1 MTGSND
7 TRLLDLARRLLS
19 GEAIDW
25 AKEGVAESEVREG
38 MKRLER
44 IIGRRGDAT
53 ETRDAPAPEPPPP
66 PPPPPPPRQSDDRF
80 IGDFRLVRKLGEGGM
95 GVVYEAEQQHPR
107 RPVALKVIRGG
118 AHVSPDTLKL
128 FQREAQ
134 TLAHLRHPGIAALY
148 ETGATEDGLHFFAME
163 LVRGSTL
170 TAWLGQR
177 PAGPLTPHEVKLRL
191 SIFKKI
197 CDAVAYA
204 HQKGVIHRDL
214 KPANVLVPKPTAGS
228 SMQDEVP
235 DVKVLDFGLARIT
248 DSDVQATTYVT
259 EMGKIRGTLPY
270 MSPEQVRG
278 NPDEIDLRTDVYALG
293 VMLYEMVTGSLPYDL
308 SKAQIPEAVRIICEQ
323 TPKSISASFTGT
335 RHLDADVITI
345 AGKCLEKETSR
356 RYQSAAALGE
366 DIQRYL
372 SDQPILARPPS
383 AVYQFRKL
391 AARHKGAV
399 AFAATVFVLVSALA
413 VTMTIQAIRI
423 SKERDRANQEA
434 ETAKQVSEFLE
445 TLFKVS
451 DPSEARGNSI
461 TAREILDKGADRI
474 ERELKDQPSTQ
485 ARLMRVIGEVY
496 YGLGLMS
503 RAEPLVEKALKTY
516 ETNEGPAGLDVARS
530 LNLLGVIDWT
540 LGQYKPALELHRRAL
555 TICEAIFPPD
565 DPRLAGPVFLFGSGL
580 AYTGNG
586 SESEAVLA
594 RALKLADA
602 GPAPRAAVRIG
613 VRDQIAYGHVAN
625 GRFAEAERWY
635 RQALDIAA
643 RELSSDDPQNINQ
656 LNNVGFTLGLEGR
669 YDEGRAYL
677 ERAISLAERVLGLAN
692 STTASMY
699 HSLGDLEHRAGH
711 AARAHELLE
720 QALSIAERTDGP
732 ESPLTA
738 MVLASLAPTLAD
750 EGRLADAEGAYRR
763 MLAIRQRTGS
773 DESKEMAET
782 LEGLAEVLRRAG
794 REPEAAPLAERAR
807 QLRKIVGTG
816 VGLSYQSGQAYDVYR
831 F

>member
-1 MTGSND
+1 MSD
-7 TRLLDLARRLLS
+7 SSRDSHLLDLARRLLS

-25 AKEGVAESEVREG
+25 AKEGVLESEVREG
-38 MKRLER
+38 MQRLARVIGKR
-44 IIGRRGDAT
+44 GKTT
-53 ETRDAPAPEPPPP
+53 ETKAAPAPEPPPL
-66 PPPPPPPRQSDDRF
+66 PPPPPPPRDSSDRF

-118 AHVSPDTLKL
+118 AHVSPETLKL

-214 KPANVLVPKPTAGS
+214 KPANVLVPKTTAGS
-228 SMQDEVP
+228 SMPDEVP

-323 TPKSISASFTGT
+323 APKSISASFTGT
-335 RHLDADVITI
+335 KHLDADVITI

-356 RYQSAAALGE
+356 RYQSAAALGD

-383 AVYQFRKL
+383 AAYQFRKL

-399 AFAATVFVLVSALA
+399 AFVATVFVLVTALA
-413 VTMTIQAIRI
+413 VTMTIQALRI

-434 ETAKQVSEFLE
+434 ATAKQVSDFLE
-445 TLFKVS
+445 GLFRVP
-451 DPSEARGNSI
+451 DPSEARGNEV
-461 TAREILDKGADRI
+461 TAREILDVGAAKI
-474 ERELKDQPSTQ
+474 ETELKGQEAVQ
-485 ARLMRVIGEVY
+485 ARLMLTMGGVY
-496 YGLGLMS
+496 QGLGLPAK
-503 RAEPLVEKALKTY
+503 AEPLLRAALDKRLRLYGPNSIEAAESMSRLGWLLDDYGSRSEALDLQARAVAIAGSLLKPGDRELARYWYWYGVALLFQGRLSDAKSQY
-516 ETNEGPAGLDVARS
+516 E
-530 LNLLGVIDWT
+530 
-540 LGQYKPALELHRRAL
+540 RAL
-555 TICEAIFPPD
+555 AVFRDPTSEDIEGQIWCLNDLAMVAENAGDYSGELDYQGRALAIRRSKLAPD
-565 DPRLAGPVFLFGSGL
+565 DPDLANGLNNMANALLHAGRLNQAQTM
-580 AYTGNG
+580 A
-586 SESEAVLA
+586 EEAVAKSEKINGPEHVRTGIFLSTLSEIQRLDGDLEAADRNTA
-594 RALKLADA
+594 RALVCETNLEPSSTAVSEVLLT
-602 GPAPRAAVRIG
+602 RAQVE
-613 VRDQIAYGHVAN
+613 RDL
-625 GRFAEAERWY
+625 GRLEDAEATFRK
-635 RQALDIAA
+635 LI
-643 RELSSDDPQNINQ
+643 S
-656 LNNVGFTLGLEGR
+656 VLE
-669 YDEGRAYL
+669 DT
-677 ERAISLAERVLGLAN
+677 S
-692 STTASMY
+692 
-699 HSLGDLEHRAGH
+699 RAGG
-711 AARAHELLE
+711 
-720 QALSIAERTDGP
+720 QA
-732 ESPLTA
+732 
-738 MVLASLAPTLAD
+738 
-750 EGRLADAEGAYRR
+750 RLATALREYDILLKKLG
-763 MLAIRQRTGS
+763 RTRDS
-773 DESKEMAET
+773 
-782 LEGLAEVLRRAG
+782 AEV
-794 REPEAAPLAERAR
+794 EARIRSLDLGKSQP
-807 QLRKIVGTG
+807 
-816 VGLSYQSGQAYDVYR
+816 
-831 F
+831 